1 MDHFGYSDPDKAQ
14 SADIRALR
22 DKGSDYSN
30 VLLVTE
36 YCLKGALL
44 CPRHC
49 FILNIDGIIRYL

>member
-1 MDHFGYSDPDKAQ
+1 MDHFGSSDPDKTQ

-36 YCLKGALL
+36 YCLKGASL

-49 FILNIDGIIRYL
+49 FILNTDGIMMYL